1 MRPGVRNGL
10 VVAWVVLAAGGW
22 GAAQW
27 LGEPAA
33 TGGPAPVAPPS
44 PGAGQEPQP
53 DSDADADADAVCGR
67 LMAASPG
74 PRAQVL
80 LEPSPPAD
88 PVRQKPS
95 GVVICTSARLKTGD

>member
-10 VVAWVVLAAGGW
+10 VAARVVLAAGGW

-44 PGAGQEPQP
+44 SGAGQEPQP
-53 DSDADADADAVCGR
+53 DSDADSVCGR

-80 LEPSPPAD
+80 LEPSPSAD
-88 PVRQKPS
+88 PVRRKPS